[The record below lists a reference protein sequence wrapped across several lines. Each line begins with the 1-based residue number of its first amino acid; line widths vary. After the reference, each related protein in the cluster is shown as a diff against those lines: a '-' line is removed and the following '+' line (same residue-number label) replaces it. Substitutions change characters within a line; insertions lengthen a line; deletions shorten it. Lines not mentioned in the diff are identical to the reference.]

1 MNITVL
7 QIHKRDS
14 YQYKFI
20 QDQYT
25 LNKANSTFAIA
36 DGTTQS
42 FNSETWA
49 KLLTDSFVEKP
60 EFDAN
65 QLIEDFEKISI
76 DFENI
81 NFKYSSNPAKA
92 SLELAKK
99 NKGGTSTFLG
109 LQFIRQNKIKMISC
123 GDSNLF
129 ISDGKA
135 IKVAYPFSD
144 IDTLDANNYFL
155 NTEALKIKKIEAD
168 YFQIIEI
175 DLEGN
180 EKIVLATDALS
191 RLILK
196 KNTVI
201 INELFEI
208 SNFEELHDFCLKYWD
223 SKELQEDDITAVII
237 KPFAKEEL
245 KEIVPPVN
253 FEFPKIEIPEFIPAT
268 TIDKTQLNFTLMQME
283 EIKNQF
289 NGVANDFHYVKQ
301 GLRTN
306 RLLML
311 LIIFLLS
318 CNLIFLYVYRP
329 KNNESIQRVKTEKVE
344 NMKKESNSVSKK
356 QLKKEQEN
364 NTDAV
369 KITK

>member
-196 KNTVI
+196 K
-201 INELFEI
+201 
-208 SNFEELHDFCLKYWD
+208 
-223 SKELQEDDITAVII
+223 
-237 KPFAKEEL
+237 
-245 KEIVPPVN
+245 
-253 FEFPKIEIPEFIPAT
+253 
-268 TIDKTQLNFTLMQME
+268 
-283 EIKNQF
+283 
-289 NGVANDFHYVKQ
+289 
-301 GLRTN
+301 
-306 RLLML
+306 
-311 LIIFLLS
+311 
-318 CNLIFLYVYRP
+318 
-329 KNNESIQRVKTEKVE
+329 
-344 NMKKESNSVSKK
+344 
-356 QLKKEQEN
+356 
-364 NTDAV
+364 
-369 KITK
+369 